1 MIKDFDQIIADLK
14 RERDE
19 LRVQLELGSMELR
32 DEIKEEWEEFQRD
45 FSSFSAKAEIK
56 EAREEIEEELGELA
70 DDIKRGFAKI
80 RAKLKD

>member
-1 MIKDFDQIIADLK
+1 MKDFDQIIADLK

-32 DEIKEEWEEFQRD
+32 DELKEEWEEFQRD
-45 FSSFSAKAEIK
+45 FSNFSAKAEIQ

-80 RAKLKD
+80 RDKLKD